1 MKRFLVL
8 ISLVLFASANAA
20 EFWSIK
26 FDAWV
31 GEPSTATVGKTVNLP
46 VYVKNNGLLED
57 SYSVNITSDS
67 ANVFIENPS
76 FTIGP
81 VKYGEVKSLYS
92 KMTFL
97 VAADSSITITVS
109 STISPSTS
117 WSKTLKIKSG
127 IASLPEF
134 DFFGVVQ
141 IMIMVFVLLLISK
154 KL

>member
-8 ISLVLFASANAA
+8 ISLILFASVNAA
-20 EFWSIK
+20 DFWSVK

-31 GEPSTATVGKTVNLP
+31 GEPSAATVGKTINLP

-57 SYSVNITSDS
+57 NYSVSITSDS

-81 VKYGEVKSLYS
+81 VKYGEVKNLFS
-92 KMTFL
+92 KVTFL
-97 VAADSSITITVS
+97 VAADSSMTITVS
-109 STISPSTS
+109 STISPSVS
-117 WSKTLKIKSG
+117 WSKMLKIKSG
-127 IASLPEF
+127 IASLPDF

-141 IMIMVFVLLLISK
+141 IMIMVFVLLIISK